1 MKTHKPQAFVSN
13 EATRNDTN
21 YRMKFAF
28 LSKET
33 VPDYRPL
40 DVSKIKLIQLLRN
53 ALIKRYFS
61 YIDVTR
67 KWKNPKDSSESKY
80 KISTNT
86 TEVE

>member
-1 MKTHKPQAFVSN
+1 MVYVYSLLGVSVKTHKPQAFVSN

-40 DVSKIKLIQLLRN
+40 DVSTSNIILLLSN
-53 ALIKRYFS
+53 
-61 YIDVTR
+61 
-67 KWKNPKDSSESKY
+67 N
-80 KISTNT
+80 
-86 TEVE
+86 

>member
-1 MKTHKPQAFVSN
+1 MVYILGVSVKTHKPQAFVSN

-40 DVSKIKLIQLLRN
+40 DVSK
-53 ALIKRYFS
+53 
-61 YIDVTR
+61 
-67 KWKNPKDSSESKY
+67 
-80 KISTNT
+80 TNLFNHLFFFILNFT
-86 TEVE
+86 D

>member
-1 MKTHKPQAFVSN
+1 MFYVYSLQGVSVKTHKPQAFVSN

-40 DVSKIKLIQLLRN
+40 DVSNSSIILLLSN
-53 ALIKRYFS
+53 
-61 YIDVTR
+61 D
-67 KWKNPKDSSESKY
+67 
-80 KISTNT
+80 
-86 TEVE
+86 

>member
-1 MKTHKPQAFVSN
+1 MKTHKPQAFVPN

-40 DVSKIKLIQLLRN
+40 DVSNSIPECFVTKQLIDQTFVYL
-53 ALIKRYFS
+53 
-61 YIDVTR
+61 
-67 KWKNPKDSSESKY
+67 
-80 KISTNT
+80 
-86 TEVE
+86 

>member
-1 MKTHKPQAFVSN
+1 MVHFLGVSVKTHKPQAFVSN

-40 DVSKIKLIQLLRN
+40 DVRVKQDIFFPSISLIN
-53 ALIKRYFS
+53 
-61 YIDVTR
+61 
-67 KWKNPKDSSESKY
+67 
-80 KISTNT
+80 
-86 TEVE
+86 

>member
-1 MKTHKPQAFVSN
+1 MYCVSGVSVKTHKPQAFVPN

-40 DVSKIKLIQLLRN
+40 DVSSSVTESIFVAEQLIDQTFVCL
-53 ALIKRYFS
+53 
-61 YIDVTR
+61 
-67 KWKNPKDSSESKY
+67 W
-80 KISTNT
+80 
-86 TEVE
+86 